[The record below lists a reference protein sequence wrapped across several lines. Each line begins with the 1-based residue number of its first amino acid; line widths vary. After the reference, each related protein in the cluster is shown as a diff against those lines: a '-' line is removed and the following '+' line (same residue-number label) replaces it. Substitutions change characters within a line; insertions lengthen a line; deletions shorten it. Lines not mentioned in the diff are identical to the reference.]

1 MLRADKENL
10 AERGAL
16 IEPYQPP
23 ITPLALGPCIS
34 TANTVGPLGPD
45 ARSGKE
51 WVAAPRVLPK
61 ASSRHGNFVVS
72 NNNCAVPHQGA

>member
-16 IEPYQPP
+16 IEPNQPP

-45 ARSGKE
+45 ARSSKLLLH
-51 WVAAPRVLPK
+51 ASFPRLPP
-61 ASSRHGNFVVS
+61 AM
-72 NNNCAVPHQGA
+72 AIL